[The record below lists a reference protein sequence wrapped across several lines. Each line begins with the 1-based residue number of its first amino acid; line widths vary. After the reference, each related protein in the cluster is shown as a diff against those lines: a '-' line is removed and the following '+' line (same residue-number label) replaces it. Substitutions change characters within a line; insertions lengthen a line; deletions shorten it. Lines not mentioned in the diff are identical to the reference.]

1 MTVVDYSPRCLI
13 VGASGQVGAQICSI
27 LGPER
32 AVAASREA
40 ERPGWLQLDLAVL
53 AAEPI
58 RAANVIA
65 ELPLCAVYC
74 VGGMTDVERCER
86 EPDAAMSVN
95 CHGPAALAG
104 AAARDGVPFVYFSTE
119 YVFDGKNGP
128 YAEDAPPSPIS
139 VYGQSKWMGEQAVR
153 EAHPSP
159 LIIRTT
165 VVYGPDPR
173 GRNFLYGLR
182 RAIQARRTIR
192 VANDQISTPTYNRDL
207 ARTTIALV
215 EAQAHGIWHV
225 CGPERLSRF
234 EFALRAAHAM
244 GLDASGIVG
253 VPTSELGQVAPRP
266 LDAGLST
273 EKLHRFH
280 SLPAMRGTE
289 EAVREWAEGIRYEA
303 EA

>member
-1 MTVVDYSPRCLI
+1 MTLAHYSPRCLI
-13 VGASGQVGAQICSI
+13 VGASGQVGAQIFSV

-32 AVAASREA
+32 AAAASREA

-53 AAEPI
+53 AMEPI
-58 RAANVIA
+58 RAANAIA
-65 ELPLCAVYC
+65 ELRACAVFC

-86 EPDAAMSVN
+86 EPEMAMKVN
-95 CHGPAALAG
+95 CDGPAVLAG
-104 AAARDGVPFVYFSTE
+104 AAARHGAPFVYFSTE

-139 VYGQSKWMGEQAVR
+139 VYGQSKWMGERAVLK
-153 EAHPSP
+153 AHPSA

-165 VVYGPDPR
+165 VVYGPDPKS
-173 GRNFLYGLR
+173 RNFLYSLR
-182 RAIQARRTIR
+182 RAIQSGRTMR

-215 EAQAHGIWHV
+215 EAQAHGVWHV

-234 EFALRAAHAM
+234 EFALRAAHVM
-244 GLDASGIVG
+244 GLDPSRIVG

-266 LDAGLST
+266 LDAGLSI
-273 EKLHRFH
+273 EKLHRLP
-280 SLPAMRGTE
+280 SLPSMRGTE
-289 EAVREWAEGIRYEA
+289 EAIREWAEVISTEA
-303 EA
+303 EV